1 MPLTIRFVDDAER
14 WDRFVCAHP
23 HGHLL
28 QCWAWGALKAHYGWR
43 PARVGLLDGE
53 QLVAGA
59 QVLFRR
65 FPLGAGAMGYIPK
78 GPVIAPDS
86 PLWADLLAAL
96 RQAARAER
104 APFVR
109 LEPEWEMGQA
119 PALAELRHAPDD
131 AIVQAPATIMIDLRP
146 SSEAIL
152 AQMKPKWR
160 YNIRLAE
167 RKGISVRIGGESDLP
182 LFHRL
187 SQITAERD
195 GFPIRTEEYY
205 RTAYT
210 LFAQGGSAALFVA
223 EYEGKPL
230 AALMAFVCGRMAI
243 YLYGASSDEERNRMP
258 NHLVQ
263 WRAMQWAK
271 ERGCE
276 VYDLW
281 GAPDPGEGYLGQAA
295 RVLQTP
301 ARRWARQEAVSPAA
315 DGKSEPAETKPE
327 TEGSGGATDPGVNG
341 GEARAHVSA
350 RSAKLPIGLLR
361 FKEGFGGRLVRYA
374 GVYDIVY
381 QPILYRGL
389 NWLLEKRRARRA
401 TVGD

>member
-1 MPLTIRFVDDAER
+1 MSVTVCLVEDAEQ
-14 WDRFVCAHP
+14 WDGFVCAHAY
-23 HGHLL
+23 GHLL
-28 QCWAWGALKAHYGWR
+28 QRWGWGALKSHYGWQ
-43 PARVGLLDGE
+43 PVRVGLLEGE
-53 QLVAGA
+53 RLVAGA

-65 FPLGAGAMGYIPK
+65 LPLGTGAMGYIPK

-86 PLWADLLAAL
+86 PLWPELLAAL
-96 RQAARAER
+96 RQAARARR
-104 APFVR
+104 APFLR

-119 PALAELRHAPDD
+119 PALPALRKAPDD

-146 SSEAIL
+146 PPEAIL

-167 RKGISVRIGGESDLP
+167 RKGITVRMGGEADLP
-182 LFHRL
+182 IFHRL
-187 SQITAERD
+187 SEITAERD

-210 LFAQGGSAALFVA
+210 LFAQSSSAALFIA
-223 EYEGKPL
+223 EFEGKPL
-230 AALMAFVCGRMAI
+230 SALMAFVCGRMAI

-258 NHLVQ
+258 NHLMQ

-281 GAPDPGEGYLGQAA
+281 GAPDPGAGYQGAA
-295 RVLQTP
+295 EDAPETVQ
-301 ARRWARQEAVSPAA
+301 
-315 DGKSEPAETKPE
+315 KPAE
-327 TEGSGGATDPGVNG
+327 AVNG
-341 GEARAHVSA
+341 GHAAEADGEAKGAGVPPSA
-350 RSAKLPIGLLR
+350 RSTKLPAGLLR

-381 QPILYRGL
+381 QPVLYRGL

-401 TVGD
+401 AVGD

>member
-1 MPLTIRFVDDAER
+1 
-14 WDRFVCAHP
+14 
-23 HGHLL
+23 LL
-28 QCWAWGALKAHYGWR
+28 QRWGWGTLKSHYGWR
-43 PARVGLLDGE
+43 PVRVGLLEGE
-53 QLVAGA
+53 RLAAGA
-59 QVLFRR
+59 QVLFQRL
-65 FPLGAGAMGYIPK
+65 PLGMGAMGYIPK

-86 PLWADLLAAL
+86 TMWPELLAAL

-104 APFVR
+104 APFLR
-109 LEPEWEMGQA
+109 LEPEWEIGQA
-119 PALAELRHAPDD
+119 PALPALRKAPDD

-146 SSEAIL
+146 PPEAIL

-167 RKGISVRIGGESDLP
+167 RKGITVRMGGEADLP
-182 LFHRL
+182 LFQRL
-187 SQITAERD
+187 SEITAERD

-205 RTAYT
+205 RTAFS
-210 LFAQGGSAALFVA
+210 LFAQSNSAALFIA
-223 EYEGKPL
+223 EFGDKPL
-230 AALMAFVCGRMAI
+230 SALMAFVCGRMAI

-258 NHLVQ
+258 NHLMQ

-281 GAPDPGEGYLGQAA
+281 GAPDPGEGYQGAA
-295 RVLQTP
+295 ENAGAP
-301 ARRWARQEAVSPAA
+301 A
-315 DGKSEPAETKPE
+315 DGAPE
-327 TEGSGGATDPGVNG
+327 TAKKAAEALSGGRATEPDGDA
-341 GEARAHVSA
+341 GEAGVPPPA
-350 RSAKLPIGLLR
+350 RSAKLPVGLLR

-381 QPILYRGL
+381 QPVLYRGL
-389 NWLLEKRRARRA
+389 NWLLEKRRERRA